1 MTRAIFLDISKAFE
15 KVWLP
20 GLIYK
25 IKSSGISGD
34 VLELIKNF
42 LLNSFLSVVL
52 NGQTSELQ
60 KINAGV
66 PQGSILGP
74 LFLLIYINDLSDGIS
89 SLVKLFVDDTHSFQ
103 LFKIR
108 IIQYHSLTMILRKL
122 VIGLI
127 HGKCLLTQIPQNK
140 HKKYFF
146 QGNIQTRIILPY
158 SPMIYQSPRLSFK
171 NILGCILMKNSITI
185 LT

>member
-1 MTRAIFLDISKAFE
+1 MIRAVFLDISKAFE

-52 NGQTSELQ
+52 HGQTSELQ

-140 HKKYFF
+140 HKK
-146 QGNIQTRIILPY
+146 
-158 SPMIYQSPRLSFK
+158 
-171 NILGCILMKNSITI
+171 
-185 LT
+185 